1 MGFYHLGR
9 FTETTQKPKL
19 DRIALFFALANV
31 LYSEG
36 DQPPERY
43 VRTNYRF
50 LFFLFPLTLKAF
62 LKYIQRI
69 LFNTYV
75 QIH

>member
-1 MGFYHLGR
+1 MGFYHLGS

-50 LFFLFPLTLKAF
+50 LFFIFC
-62 LKYIQRI
+62 
-69 LFNTYV
+69 
-75 QIH
+75 